1 MLTALLLGMPGTNL
15 YNVIPNMT
23 SEAESS
29 RSVKYI
35 VNSIP
40 LIKKQDLFQDQAMIP
55 SKKHV

>member
-1 MLTALLLGMPGTNL
+1 MLTVLLLGMLGTNL

-40 LIKKQDLFQDQAMIP
+40 LIKKQDLLIKP
-55 SKKHV
+55 